1 MNPAIS
7 PISFHA
13 SMLQAWSAFSD
24 ELIAVWD
31 DEGKDLLYFNAAYTH
46 LFGYV
51 NREDFIRE
59 YSFLGFRKHRLD
71 LDLADLVLATIKR
84 NGHWSEEVLF
94 KKRDGDIF
102 LGKLDIT
109 GFIFEGKTFYLQRV
123 INIDTQRIFSENLF
137 REIKKFEALFQYATL
152 PILLVNKEGGI
163 ILANEQATILFEY
176 SIENITKLKVEDLIP
191 ERFKMHH
198 HGHRADY
205 AKHRENRPMG
215 RGMELWAVKKT
226 GQEFPVEISLG
237 HYMIDEEPYV
247 IAFIIDITKRMEAE
261 NTLRR
266 QKEEVEKVNLEIL

>member
-1 MNPAIS
+1 MNPAIN

-24 ELIAVWD
+24 EFIGVWD
-31 DEGKDLLYFNAAYTH
+31 DAGKDLLYFNSAYNQ

-71 LDLADLVLATIKR
+71 LDIADLVLATIKT

-137 REIKKFEALFQYATL
+137 REIK
-152 PILLVNKEGGI
+152 
-163 ILANEQATILFEY
+163 
-176 SIENITKLKVEDLIP
+176 
-191 ERFKMHH
+191 
-198 HGHRADY
+198 
-205 AKHRENRPMG
+205 
-215 RGMELWAVKKT
+215 
-226 GQEFPVEISLG
+226 
-237 HYMIDEEPYV
+237 
-247 IAFIIDITKRMEAE
+247 
-261 NTLRR
+261 
-266 QKEEVEKVNLEIL
+266 